1 MFVIISVRTPQ
12 YRTSLSLLFLLS
24 VLSRAAAGRPSQIH
38 GSRGR
43 RFALPI
49 LGPRSLVLVAFALTY
64 ASFVVL
70 CKLLMVPFDVV
81 RIPNTSETSL

>member
-1 MFVIISVRTPQ
+1 VFVIISVRTPQ

-24 VLSRAAAGRPSQIH
+24 VLSSAAAGRPKFTVAVAGASLC
-38 GSRGR
+38 
-43 RFALPI
+43 RFLA
-49 LGPRSLVLVAFALTY
+49 PRSLVLVAFALTY

-70 CKLLMVPFDVV
+70 CKLLKVLFDVV